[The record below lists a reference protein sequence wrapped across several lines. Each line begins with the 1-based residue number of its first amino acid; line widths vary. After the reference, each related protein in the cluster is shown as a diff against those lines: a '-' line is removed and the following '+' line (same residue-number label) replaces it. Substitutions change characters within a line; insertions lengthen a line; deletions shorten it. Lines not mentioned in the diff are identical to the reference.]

1 MITIAQIR
9 AAQDSSVDLDAHLAG
24 VTAVLAEM
32 DERISRL
39 AAQASRRIDG
49 NLREDFEQDARE
61 ALFIAL
67 PRFDMDKVKGDPV
80 DGFFGFLYTTIADAL
95 KDRVREQRYTGVDKD
110 AVKTFMSVLGDAEGD
125 PYKAAKLATELPKG
139 SRLSADRADAARLA
153 WQGAVSI
160 DKGNDDENEGAS
172 LADTLAVVDETPK
185 VQPKVGTGAALEALA
200 VLHRYTTAREV
211 LRSLPKASGDV
222 EAIEDAVKVPRDEN
236 ERRYV
241 LDAIAILRS
250 YVSTAT
256 DGDLAEELRDT
267 ADERKDERAA
277 KIGTVHTI
285 LGEMRSTVQ
294 ADAIRHSFGISD
306 FMCFGTGDTGDLD
319 GMADAMGIDKSK
331 AQDAR
336 SRGLKSFVKRW
347 IAKMARSEAH
357 AVELAEAAARELGR
371 GGRK

>member
-32 DERISRL
+32 NERISRL

-95 KDRVREQRYTGVDKD
+95 KDRVREQRYSGVDKD

-185 VQPKVGTGAALEALA
+185 VQPKVGHGAALEALA
-200 VLHRYTTAREV
+200 VLHRYSSAREV

-256 DGDLAEELRDT
+256 DGDLVEELRDT
-267 ADERKDERAA
+267 ADDRKDERAT
-277 KIGTVHTI
+277 KISTVHTI
-285 LGEMRSTVQ
+285 LGEMRSSAQ
-294 ADAIRHSFGISD
+294 ADAIRHSFGIAD
-306 FMCFGTGDTGDLD
+306 YVCFGTGDSGDLE
-319 GMADAMGIDKSK
+319 GMADAMGIDKGK